1 MLNNMES
8 NQKQLYEVPATE
20 VVEVVQEG
28 VLCDSN
34 IPMFGDSFGWD
45 ED

>member
-1 MLNNMES
+1 MES

-20 VVEVVQEG
+20 VVEAVQEG